1 MKIGI
6 TANIDKIDNIP
17 EGCHFNPIKFLA
29 EKLSDSFEII
39 VFDWRD
45 LDKNLQVKRYLK
57 FVPEGM
63 QKVKQEINLNRLC
76 DTLLIRQLGKIYN
89 ERSEFLNFLGYLQSF
104 QGLLINNLKTIK
116 ENLSKQYILDLQEKG
131 FPVIP
136 TLEINNKTLE
146 EVKQL
151 KISNK
156 FYNEIPKDLVVKP
169 KIFGEHGQSVKN
181 LSSFQNEKEFEE
193 YLELNKPII
202 VQPLIEE
209 IKTSGENGLIFF
221 NSKLIHGIN
230 KFSGDFKINF
240 GNNVKYTKYEP
251 NNEIIKIC
259 QNIIRSMP
267 NKADYSR
274 IDFIPYKSSILIG
287 EVEMINPAFYIED
300 VPEVAENL
308 IKELKILLNNKNG
321 G

>member
-89 ERSEFLNFLGYLQSF
+89 ERSEFLNFLGYLHSF

-116 ENLSKQYILDLQEKG
+116 ENLSKQ
-131 FPVIP
+131 
-136 TLEINNKTLE
+136 
-146 EVKQL
+146 
-151 KISNK
+151 
-156 FYNEIPKDLVVKP
+156 
-169 KIFGEHGQSVKN
+169 
-181 LSSFQNEKEFEE
+181 
-193 YLELNKPII
+193 
-202 VQPLIEE
+202 
-209 IKTSGENGLIFF
+209 
-221 NSKLIHGIN
+221 
-230 KFSGDFKINF
+230 
-240 GNNVKYTKYEP
+240 
-251 NNEIIKIC
+251 
-259 QNIIRSMP
+259 
-267 NKADYSR
+267 
-274 IDFIPYKSSILIG
+274 
-287 EVEMINPAFYIED
+287 
-300 VPEVAENL
+300 
-308 IKELKILLNNKNG
+308 
-321 G
+321 